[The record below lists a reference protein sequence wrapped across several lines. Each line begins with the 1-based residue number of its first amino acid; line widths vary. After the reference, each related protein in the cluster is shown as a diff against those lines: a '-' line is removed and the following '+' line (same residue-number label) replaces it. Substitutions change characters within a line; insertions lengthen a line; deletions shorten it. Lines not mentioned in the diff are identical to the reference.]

1 MKTEKKFMI
10 VNNFEHLSKYFDILK
25 SPEDFYYIQVIQ
37 RKKDGHRKSE
47 RIIKNFY
54 IYSKEEFLNKKDYI
68 IDLCEKYN
76 ARAYFWINPRNS
88 RRIALEC
95 IKSYADLV
103 NQRDC
108 TKGYKVWDKKCGSN
122 PASDYDTL
130 WIVDIDTKDKGL
142 LGILVDRIN
151 KCRAKYPDVTRD
163 IISTANGYHIITIGF
178 DLHQFKQI
186 LIMEKIDVLDV
197 HKDNPTLLY
206 YAENGRENL

>member
-1 MKTEKKFMI
+1 MEKQSI
-10 VNNFEHLSKYFDILK
+10 AVNNFEQLSKYFDILK

-47 RIIKNFY
+47 RIIRNFY
-54 IYSKEEFLNKKDYI
+54 IYTKEEFLNKKDYI
-68 IDLCEKYN
+68 IDLCKKYN

-88 RRIALEC
+88 RKIALEC

-130 WIVDIDTKDKGL
+130 WIVDVDTKDKGL

-163 IISTANGYHIITIGF
+163 IVSTANGYHIITIGF

-186 LIMEKIDVLDV
+186 LIMEKIDALDV